1 MNQLCTAD
9 MTNYCSLRLSA
20 GSDDSLMGEIME
32 VNIGSINWLFTTVA
46 IVKDVILSPLNDY
59 FLLCFAFWIL
69 IA

>member
-20 GSDDSLMGEIME
+20 GPNYGFTCSIME
-32 VNIGSINWLFTTVA
+32 ENIGSIDWLITTVA
-46 IVKDVILSPLNDY
+46 IIKDIILSPLNDY
-59 FLLCFAFWIL
+59 FLLCFAFWVL